1 MNANVLA
8 GVIISRM
15 SRVGGNVLTGV
26 SLNVLTAAMTFL
38 EFAKLEESLVF
49 D

>member
-8 GVIISRM
+8 GVMISVM

-26 SLNVLTAAMTFL
+26 SLNVLTAVLNFL
-38 EFAKLEESLVF
+38 EFAKLEDSLVF